1 MRITIKK
8 GRIVDPAH
16 KRDEIADLHITG
28 GKITAV
34 GKTPKG
40 FVPDRVIN
48 AANRIVC
55 PGLVDLSARLREPGR
70 GNQASITTETAAAA
84 SAGITTLCCPPDTD
98 PVIDTT
104 AVAEL
109 IHQRAATAGKSRVH
123 CIGALTRGL
132 KGETL
137 AGMHTLKNSGC
148 IGVSNAHVPINNTAV
163 LRRALE
169 YAATCDLTVHLSCED
184 GFLGAD
190 GVIHEGIMA
199 ARLGLPGI
207 PETAETIA
215 LSRALLLIEQTGAR
229 AHFCRIS
236 CAASVTMIAQA
247 RDKGLPVTA
256 DAGIAYLYLTE
267 TDLAGFNSLC
277 HLRPPLRT
285 LRDRDELRRGIADG
299 VIDAICSDHQPHDD
313 DAKSAPFGLTEPG
326 ASTLDVLLPLS
337 LQLVRDNI
345 LDLGQAIAALTI
357 RPARIAGIDA
367 GHLDIGATADI
378 CIFDPERA
386 WTVTRNSLAS
396 AGKNSPF
403 LFWEM
408 TGKITH
414 TLVGGRIIFE
424 QGVAGDA

>member
-16 KRDEIADLHITG
+16 QRDEISDLHISD
-28 GKITAV
+28 GKITAI

-40 FVPDRVIN
+40 FVPDRVID
-48 AANRIVC
+48 AAHRIVC

-70 GNQASITTETAAAA
+70 GHRASISSETAAAA
-84 SAGITTLCCPPDTD
+84 GAGITTLCCPPDTD
-98 PVIDTT
+98 PIIDTT

-109 IHQRAATAGKSRVH
+109 VHQRAALVGKSKVH
-123 CIGALTRGL
+123 CIGALTQGL

-137 AGMHTLKNSGC
+137 AGMHALKNSGC
-148 IGVSNAHVPINNTAV
+148 LGVSNARIPINNTSV

-190 GVIHEGIMA
+190 GVVHDGIMA
-199 ARLGLPGI
+199 VRMGLPGI

-215 LSRALLLIEQTGAR
+215 LSRALLLIEQTGACT
-229 AHFCRIS
+229 HFCRIS
-236 CAASVTMIAQA
+236 CATSVTMIAQA

-256 DAGIAYLYLTE
+256 DVGIAYLYLTE
-267 TDLAGFNSLC
+267 TDLANFNSLC

-285 LRDRDELRRGIADG
+285 LRDRDALRLGITDG

-345 LDLGQAIAALTI
+345 LDLGQVIAALTI
-357 RPARIAGIDA
+357 RPARIARVDA
-367 GHLDIGATADI
+367 GHLGIGATADV
-378 CIFDPERA
+378 CIIDPERT
-386 WTVTRNSLAS
+386 WTITRNSLSS

-403 LFWEM
+403 LDWEM
-408 TGKITH
+408 SGKVTH
-414 TLVGGRIIFE
+414 TLVDGRIVFE
-424 QGVAGDA
+424 QTVAGDS

>member
-1 MRITIKK
+1 MRISIKK

-16 KRDEIADLHITG
+16 QRDEITDLHITG
-28 GKITAV
+28 DKITAV

-40 FVPDRVIN
+40 FVPDRVLH
-48 AANRIVC
+48 AANRIIF
-55 PGLVDLSARLREPGR
+55 PGLVDLSASLREPGR
-70 GNQASITTETAAAA
+70 GYKANITTETGAAA

-98 PVIDTT
+98 PVIDST

-109 IHQRAATAGKSRVH
+109 IHQRATIAGKSRVH
-123 CIGALTRGL
+123 CIGALTQGL

-137 AGMHTLKNSGC
+137 ASMHAMKNSGC
-148 IGVSNAHVPINNTAV
+148 IGVSNARVPINNTAV

-169 YAATCDLTVHLSCED
+169 YAATCNLTVHLFCED

-190 GVIHEGIMA
+190 GVVHEGIMS

-207 PETAETIA
+207 PEFAETIA

-236 CAASVTMIAQA
+236 CAGSVAMLAQA
-247 RDKGLPVTA
+247 RNKGLPVTA
-256 DAGIAYLYLTE
+256 DVGIAYLFLTE

-285 LRDRDELRRGIADG
+285 LNDRDALRRGLAAG
-299 VIDAICSDHQPHDD
+299 VLDAICSDHQPHDD

-326 ASTLDVLLPLS
+326 ASTLDVILPLS
-337 LQLVRDNI
+337 MQLVRDNI
-345 LDLGQAIAALTI
+345 LNLGQAVAALTI
-357 RPARIAGIDA
+357 RPARIAGTDS
-367 GHLDIGATADI
+367 GHLGIGAKADI
-378 CIFDPERA
+378 CIFDPEQA
-386 WTVTRNSLAS
+386 WTVTRNSLSS

-403 LFWEM
+403 LDWELA
-408 TGKITH
+408 GKITH
-414 TLVGGRIIFE
+414 TLVGGRIVFE
-424 QGVAGDA
+424 QNNTGDS